1 VLFAD
6 LVGFTTL
13 AEGRDPEET
22 RELLS
27 RYFDVARQV
36 VGRYGGVIEKFIGDA
51 VMAVWGAPVAQEDD
65 AERAVRAALDLV
77 AEAEALGVEAGVS
90 ELRLRAGV
98 ATGEAAVTIGADG
111 QGLVAGDLVNTA
123 SRIQGAAEAGT
134 VLVGEATRRSTEA
147 AIAYEDAGSHLLKGK
162 AEPVVL
168 WRALRVVAA
177 RGGEGRASGLEAPFV
192 GREAEFR
199 MVRNLFHATV
209 DEHRAHLVSVIG
221 VAGIGKSRLAWEF
234 EKYIDGLVDTVR
246 WHRGRCLAYGEG
258 VAFWALAEM
267 VRSRA
272 GILEDEASDAQRA
285 KLRDCVDLHVGD
297 EDERARIEPRLAH
310 LLGLAERV
318 APDREDLFSAWRL
331 FFERLADQHPAVLVF
346 EDMHWADA
354 SLLDFVEYLLEWS
367 RNYPIFVLTLGRPDL
382 LERRPS
388 WGASVRSFHSLFLE
402 PLGEDARDALLLGL
416 VPGLPDVAR
425 ARIQE
430 RAEGIPLYAVETV
443 RMLLDRGLL
452 VRTDNGYGLSGRV
465 EALEVPE
472 TLQALIAARLDGL
485 DPDER
490 RLLEDAAVLGKTFTA
505 PGLTAVS
512 GLTEDVLEPM
522 LASLVRKEILT
533 VEADPRSP
541 ERGQYGFLHALVQK
555 VAYDTLSRKERRTRH
570 LAVAAYL
577 ESEWG
582 PDDADIVEV
591 VAAHYLEAY
600 RAAPDAENAAAIKAG
615 AAERLARAAER
626 AASLAANEEAQR
638 YFEQAAE
645 LANSPRE
652 EAGLLER
659 AGEAGRAAGK
669 FDAAASEFERAIVLF
684 KSIGETHPAARVSA
698 RLGHILHDRGRSDEA
713 VEQMEQAF
721 RVLSADDPDGDL
733 ARLAH
738 ELGRLYMFRGE
749 ESLAIRRVELALDI
763 AESLRLPEVV
773 SHSLNTKALLL
784 QHRPNESGALIREA
798 LRIALEHDL
807 TAAALRAYNN
817 LTVLA
822 QLQDRHDECL
832 HATQDGIALAR
843 RRGDRSWEWILTSA
857 LVEHHAFTGSWD
869 EALAKAEELPEESR
883 ALGHAYF
890 PVEFVTRI
898 HAERG
903 ELDDARALRSS
914 VEDRERSPDLQA
926 RAMALLAA
934 AALYR
939 AEARPAEALAAAQD
953 AYQHIGAFA
962 WQYRA
967 EAGAEICEAALA
979 LGEIGPVEE
988 IVAEWAAL
996 TPAQRPRSLEAHE
1009 ARIMA
1014 RLGALRGE
1022 GDMVESRYRS
1032 AAAGFREVELPF
1044 WLAVTMLE
1052 HGEWLAAA
1060 GRPDDAEPLVGEARE
1075 IFERLKA
1082 RPWLE
1087 RLERV
1092 ARREAAAV

>member
-27 RYFDVARQV
+27 RYFDSARQV
-36 VGRYGGVIEKFIGDA
+36 IDRYGGVVEKFIGDA

-77 AEAEALGVEAGVS
+77 SEIEALGAEAGVP

-98 ATGEAAVTIGADG
+98 VTGEAAVTIGAEG

-123 SRIQGAAEAGT
+123 SRVQGAAEAGT
-134 VLVGEATRRSTEA
+134 VLVGEATRRTTEA
-147 AIAYEDAGSHLLKGK
+147 AIGYEDAGEHVLKGK
-162 AEPVVL
+162 AEPVLL

-192 GREAEFR
+192 GRDAEFR

-209 DEHRAHLVSVIG
+209 DERRAHLVSVIG

-234 EKYIDGLVDTVR
+234 EKYIDGLFDTVR

-272 GILEDEASDAQRA
+272 GILDDEDAETQRR
-285 KLRDCVDLHVGD
+285 KLRDCVELHAAD
-297 EDERARIEPRLAH
+297 QDERAWIEPRLAH

-331 FFERLADQHPAVLVF
+331 FFERLAERYPTILVF
-346 EDMHWADA
+346 EDLHWADA

-367 RNYPIFVLTLGRPDL
+367 RNYPIFVLTLGRPEL

-388 WGASVRSFHSLFLE
+388 WGASARSFHSLFLE
-402 PLGEDARDALLLGL
+402 PLDADARDALLLGL
-416 VPGLPDVAR
+416 VPGLPGELR
-425 ARIQE
+425 ERIQE
-430 RAEGIPLYAVETV
+430 RAEGVPLYAVETV

-452 VRTDNGYGLSGRV
+452 ARTDDGYGLTGSV

-505 PGLTAVS
+505 PGLAAVS
-512 GLTEDVLEPM
+512 GLAQDELEPM

-555 VAYDTLSRKERRTRH
+555 VAYDTLSRRERRARH

-577 ESEWG
+577 EAEWG

-591 VAAHYLEAY
+591 VAAHYLEAH
-600 RAAPDAENAAAIKAG
+600 RAAPDAEDAAAIRSG

-669 FDAAASEFERAIVLF
+669 LDAAASEFERAIALF
-684 KSIGETHPAARVSA
+684 TGVGETHPAARVSA
-698 RLGHILHDRGRSDEA
+698 RLGQILHDRGRSDEA

-749 ESLAIRRVELALDI
+749 ESLAIQRVELALDI

-784 QHRPNESGALIREA
+784 QSRPNESGALIREA

-817 LTVLA
+817 LSVLA
-822 QLQDRHDECL
+822 QLQDRYDEFL
-832 HATQDGIALAR
+832 HAAQDGIALAR

-857 LVEHHAFTGSWD
+857 LVEHHAMTGAWD
-869 EALAKAEELPEESR
+869 EALAIAAEMPEESR

-890 PVEFVTRI
+890 PVELVMRI

-903 ELDDARALRSS
+903 ELDEARALRSS
-914 VEDRERSPDLQA
+914 VADRERSPDLQA

-939 AEARPAEALAAAQD
+939 AEARPAEALAVAQE
-953 AYQHIGAFA
+953 AYQHVGAFS

-967 EAGAEICEAALA
+967 EAGAEICEASLA

-996 TPAQRPRSLEAHE
+996 RPAQRPRSLEAHE
-1009 ARIMA
+1009 ARIMG

-1022 GDMVESRYRS
+1022 GDIVESRYRS
-1032 AAAGFREVELPF
+1032 AAAGFREVEVPF
-1044 WLAVTMLE
+1044 WLAVTLLE

-1060 GRPDDAEPLVGEARE
+1060 GRPDDAEPLLGEARE
-1075 IFERLKA
+1075 LFQRLKA

-1087 RLERV
+1087 RLER
-1092 ARREAAAV
+1092 AAPREAAAV

>member
-27 RYFDVARQV
+27 RYFDGARQV
-36 VGRYGGVIEKFIGDA
+36 IGRYGGVVEKFIGDA

-77 AEAEALGVEAGVS
+77 SEVEALSSEAGVP

-98 ATGEAAVTIGADG
+98 VTGEAAVTIGADG

-123 SRIQGAAEAGT
+123 SRVQGAAEPGI

-147 AIAYEDAGSHLLKGK
+147 AIAYEDAGSHVLKGK
-162 AEPVVL
+162 AEPVSL

-177 RGGEGRASGLEAPFV
+177 RGGEGRTAGLEAPFV

-199 MVRNLFHATV
+199 MVRTLFHVTV
-209 DEHRAHLVSVIG
+209 DERRAHLVSVIG

-234 EKYIDGLVDTVR
+234 EKYLDGLFDTVR

-272 GILEDEASDAQRA
+272 GILEDEAADAQRA
-285 KLRDCVDLHVGD
+285 KLRDCVELHVGD
-297 EDERARIEPRLAH
+297 PEERAWIEPRLAH

-331 FFERLADQHPAVLVF
+331 FFERLSEQRPTVLVF
-346 EDMHWADA
+346 EDLQWADA

-367 RNYPIFVLTLGRPDL
+367 RNYPIFVLTLARPDL

-388 WGASVRSFHSLFLE
+388 WGSSVRSFHSLFLE
-402 PLGEDARDALLLGL
+402 PLDEEARDALLLGL
-416 VPGLPDVAR
+416 VPGLPDELR
-425 ARIQE
+425 ARIRE
-430 RAEGIPLYAVETV
+430 RAEGVPLYAIETV

-452 VRTDNGYGLSGRV
+452 VRTDDGYGLTGPL

-472 TLQALIAARLDGL
+472 TLHALIAARLDGL
-485 DPDER
+485 EPDEH
-490 RLLEDAAVLGKTFTA
+490 RLLEDASVLGKTFGA
-505 PGLTAVS
+505 PGLAAVS
-512 GLTEDVLEPM
+512 GLAQEEVEPM

-555 VAYDTLSRKERRTRH
+555 VAYETLSRKERRMRH
-570 LAVAAYL
+570 LAVASYL
-577 ESEWG
+577 ETEWG

-600 RAAPDAENAAAIKAG
+600 RAVPDADDAAAIRVG
-615 AAERLARAAER
+615 ASERLKRAAER
-626 AASLAANEEAQR
+626 AASLAANEEAQH

-645 LANSPRE
+645 LADSPRA
-652 EAGLLER
+652 EAELLER
-659 AGEAGRAAGK
+659 AGEAGRAAGRL
-669 FDAAASEFERAIVLF
+669 DAAAEQLERAVALF
-684 KSIGETHPAARVSA
+684 TGLGETHTAAGVSA
-698 RLGHILHDRGRSDEA
+698 RLGQILHDRERSDEA
-713 VEQMEQAF
+713 IEQMEQAF
-721 RVLSADDPDGDL
+721 RVLSVDEPDADL

-738 ELGRLYMFRGE
+738 GLGRLYLFRGE
-749 ESLAIRRVELALDI
+749 QSLAIQRVELALDI
-763 AESLRLPEVV
+763 AEALRLPEIV

-822 QLQDRHDECL
+822 QLQDRHDEFL
-832 HATQDGIALAR
+832 HAAQDGIALAR
-843 RRGDRSWEWILTSA
+843 RRGDRSWEWILTSV
-857 LVEHHAFTGSWD
+857 LVEYHATTGSWD
-869 EALAKAEELPEESR
+869 EALAIAGEMPEESR
-883 ALGHAYF
+883 GLGHTYF
-890 PVEFVTRI
+890 PAEFVTRI

-914 VEDRERSPDLQA
+914 VADRERSPDLQA
-926 RAMALLAA
+926 RGFALLAA
-934 AALYR
+934 ASLYR
-939 AEARPAEALAAAQD
+939 AEGRPAESLAAARE
-953 AYQHIGAFA
+953 AYPLLSAYA

-967 EAGAEICEAALA
+967 EAGAEILEASLA
-979 LGEIGPVEE
+979 LGQTDQVEE
-988 IVAEWAAL
+988 VLAGWAAL

-1022 GDMVESRYRS
+1022 NEVIETRYRS
-1032 AAAGFREVELPF
+1032 AAAGFREVGLPF
-1044 WLAVTMLE
+1044 WLAVTLLE

-1060 GRPDDAEPLVGEARE
+1060 GGSEDARPLLEEARE
-1075 IFERLKA
+1075 IFERLEA

-1087 RLERV
+1087 RLERAV
-1092 ARREAAAV
+1092 PRETAAV